1 MSDLDYEHISNLFA
15 IVKGN
20 AEHSGKFGAIQD
32 YAMRELNAIN
42 DQLREKRMGEKK
54 AEEAQLAEHN
64 ERQAKL
70 KAEGKPKAIPSEQ
83 LDLSGKPVEEPSGG
97 DLGGQS
103 GNESTLVDRRL

>member
-42 DQLREKRMGEKK
+42 EQLREKRMGEKK
-54 AEEAQLAEHN
+54 AEEEKAAEQ
-64 ERQAKL
+64 EAS
-70 KAEGKPKAIPSEQ
+70 KPKAIPSEQ
-83 LDLSGKPVEEPSGG
+83 FDLSGKPVEDG
-97 DLGGQS
+97 DPRDMN
-103 GNESTLVDRRL
+103 GNLPKDANTTIVDRRI

>member
-42 DQLREKRMGEKK
+42 DQLREKRMSEKV
-54 AEEAQLAEHN
+54 AEEKQLAEHKD
-64 ERQAKL
+64 RQPQL
-70 KAEGKPKAIPSEQ
+70 KEAKAIPSQ
-83 LDLSGKPVEEPSGG
+83 QFDLAGKPVEEEEEPEHVGG
-97 DLGGQS
+97 
-103 GNESTLVDRRL
+103 NTTTIVDRR